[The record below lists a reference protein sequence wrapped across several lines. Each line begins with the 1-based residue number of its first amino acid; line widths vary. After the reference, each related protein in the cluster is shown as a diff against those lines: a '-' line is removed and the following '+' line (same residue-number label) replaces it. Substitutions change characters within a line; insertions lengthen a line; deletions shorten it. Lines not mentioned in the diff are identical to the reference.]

1 MKLTVPILA
10 AALLAACTPKS
21 TPLPPP
27 GPTGGLGEAILVNGL
42 RLRPVDV
49 VEDSRC
55 PANVQCVWA
64 GRVRISVR
72 IGAPNGSGIEPR
84 ELTLGEPASV
94 HGGTL
99 TLARVEPEKKF
110 AGSIEREAYRFTF
123 TYAR

>member
-1 MKLTVPILA
+1 MKLIVPIVA
-10 AALLAACTPKS
+10 AALLAACSTKS
-21 TPLPPP
+21 TPPPPP
-27 GPTGGLGEAILVNGL
+27 GPSGGIGEAILVNGL

-55 PANVQCVWA
+55 PTNVQCVWA

-72 IGAPNGSGIEPR
+72 IGAPDGSGIEAR
-84 ELTLGEPASV
+84 ELTLGEPIIV
-94 HGGTL
+94 QGGTL

-123 TYAR
+123 TYSR